1 MRKLV
6 IFCLFS
12 SYNFTNISIEDIDL
26 LRISADKDS
35 QSIISNGTSFCND
48 YFSKKTGLMRIDNNE
63 FKNIFLCKFSKKEID
78 FMYTCC
84 QFKKLDSY
92 LLKISV

>member
-35 QSIISNGTSFCND
+35 QSIISNGTSFVTII
-48 YFSKKTGLMRIDNNE
+48 SV
-63 FKNIFLCKFSKKEID
+63 
-78 FMYTCC
+78 
-84 QFKKLDSY
+84 KKL
-92 LLKISV
+92 V